1 MLAGPRMMAPP
12 MMMKRG
18 PRMMDRMYPRGYP
31 EPELTEEE
39 KEQLRIQQATRRAH
53 AEARRKEARR
63 Q

>member
-1 MLAGPRMMAPP
+1 
-12 MMMKRG
+12 MKRA

-39 KEQLRIQQATRRAH
+39 KEQLRVQQAARRAA
-53 AEARRKEARR
+53 AEERRKEVRR